1 MGNRSK
7 LTLVTLGLVAVVD
20 LLVGVYLERELR
32 ASLVADMWAEL
43 ERHARSAE
51 EMLVLSGATEPG
63 LADEVADRA
72 GLSTSARVSI
82 VDRSGR
88 VVGDSEFAVSE
99 LASLGSHADRPEIE
113 AAFAGRVGQSM
124 RLSSSVGEAML
135 YVAVAR
141 GGGAEPWAVRAAL
154 PLGRMQATVGRMRRA
169 IALAGV
175 ISLVIAAL
183 LASLVSK
190 LVSTTLRS
198 IVTTAQAVAGPRS
211 RTGEE
216 GVRQSLSQMAAEL
229 EKALSLLAAER
240 NRFEAVLQTMDQAV
254 ISLDERQR
262 VRTVN
267 PAARKLLNLRHDVEG
282 QTLLEAVRIPALKEL
297 VEAAEIGSSTSRE
310 FEIPGVGRQVE
321 ARATMQG
328 NGGLVVVIIDV
339 TEIRRLERIRR
350 DFVAN
355 VSHELRTPISV
366 IRANTETLLSGGL
379 DEPERA
385 RQFVEA
391 VLRHAER
398 LGRLVSD
405 LLDIS
410 RIEAGRFPLKP
421 THLNVADTVDHILDS
436 VEVEATAKDVD
447 LEVDIDEDLTI
458 SADRKALE
466 QILINLVSNAVKYT
480 GEHGHVT
487 VTAQPGDE
495 HLRFEVIDD
504 GAGIDPVHRERIFER
519 FYRVDPGRSR
529 DMGGT
534 GLGLSIVKHLVDA
547 MGGQVG
553 IDSRSPH
560 GSIFW
565 FTVPREPVARPASDH
580 LGA

>member
-1 MGNRSK
+1 R
-7 LTLVTLGLVAVVD
+7 T
-20 LLVGVYLERELR
+20 
-32 ASLVADMWAEL
+32 
-43 ERHARSAE
+43 
-51 EMLVLSGATEPG
+51 
-63 LADEVADRA
+63 
-72 GLSTSARVSI
+72 
-82 VDRSGR
+82 
-88 VVGDSEFAVSE
+88 
-99 LASLGSHADRPEIE
+99 
-113 AAFAGRVGQSM
+113 
-124 RLSSSVGEAML
+124 
-135 YVAVAR
+135 
-141 GGGAEPWAVRAAL
+141 
-154 PLGRMQATVGRMRRA
+154 
-169 IALAGV
+169 
-175 ISLVIAAL
+175 
-183 LASLVSK
+183 
-190 LVSTTLRS
+190 
-198 IVTTAQAVAGPRS
+198 

-229 EKALSLLAAER
+229 EKALGLLAAER

-254 ISLDERQR
+254 LSLDERHR

-267 PAARKLLNLRHDVEG
+267 PAARRLLNLRHDVEG

-297 VEAAEIGSSTSRE
+297 VEEAEIGRSKSRE

-410 RIEAGRFPLKP
+410 RIEAGRYPLVP
-421 THLNVADTVDHILDS
+421 TRLNVADTVDHVLDS
-436 VEVEATAKDVD
+436 VEVDATAKDVD
-447 LEVDIDEDLTI
+447 LEVDIDDDLTV

-466 QILINLVSNAVKYT
+466 QILINLVGNAVKYT
-480 GEHGHVT
+480 GEHGQVT
-487 VTAQPGDE
+487 VTAQANED
-495 HLRFEVIDD
+495 HVRFEVIDD
-504 GAGIDPVHRERIFER
+504 GAGIDPSHRERIFER

-553 IDSRSPH
+553 VETRSPH

-565 FTVPREPVARPASDH
+565 FIVPNEPVARSASDH
-580 LGA
+580 DGARGRS